1 MEAASIAE
9 SSVTDHFI
17 YELLIVLSF
26 GLVAGLIS
34 KQFRAP
40 TLVGYLLAGALL
52 GEGAL
57 GWVSRDTHEIEYL
70 AEAGV
75 FFLLF
80 SIGLEFSLDELLR
93 MGRHLVLGG
102 ATQMLLTS
110 VPATIALR
118 LLGFDWSTSVLL
130 AAAVAFSSTVLVF
143 KALSEAGQSATPQG
157 RRAIGILLF
166 QDAALVPLLLL
177 VSLLVGQPPTAVDY
191 LWLVANSGLFILAVL
206 GLRMLLAKWMVP
218 QLAEHRS
225 PELVVLFS
233 LVILGA
239 VTLFA
244 YAMGLPAAVGAFAA
258 GLSLGGNRWSAQ
270 FDALLLPFRETF
282 AAVFFV
288 SLGLLMSLH
297 QVASEPL
304 LVLGGVLLL
313 IVLKSLAGSIALWLT
328 QLPLK
333 RALGLGV
340 GLAHVGEFA
349 YVLLLMARH
358 EQLISNQASERFVA
372 IGLGTLIVSP
382 LLMKAGLRWAG
393 ADAAATISGS
403 LISPYPA
410 DEPPLGRAMI
420 IGLGPV
426 GRSVAS
432 QLETL
437 GYELTLVDRS
447 PINVQPFA
455 QLGIRTLAG
464 DATQDSL
471 LESART
477 EQFELIVVCVP
488 DDQVAAR
495 IVESARK
502 RNPAARLFVRCR
514 YASTVPQL
522 KRAGA
527 NVAVSEE
534 ATASLELL
542 AQIAELNHK

>member
-1 MEAASIAE
+1 MTER
-9 SSVTDHFI
+9 FI

-26 GLVAGLIS
+26 GLVAGLVS
-34 KQFRAP
+34 RQFRIP
-40 TLVGYLLAGALL
+40 TLVGYLIAGALL
-52 GEGAL
+52 GEGTL

-110 VPATIALR
+110 VPAALVLR
-118 LLGFDWSTSVLL
+118 WLKFDWSTSVLL

-143 KALSEAGQSATPQG
+143 KSLSEAGQSATPQG

-177 VSLLVGQPPTAVDY
+177 VSLLVGQPPTVVDY
-191 LWLVANSGLFILAVL
+191 LWLVAGSALFILVVL
-206 GLRMLLAKWMVP
+206 GLRALLARWLVP
-218 QLAEHRS
+218 ALAEHRS

-233 LVILGA
+233 LVVLGA

-244 YAMGLPAAVGAFAA
+244 HALGLPAAVGAFAA
-258 GLSLGGNRWSAQ
+258 GLSLGGNRWSGQ

-288 SLGLLMSLH
+288 SLGLLMNLG
-297 QVASEPL
+297 QVTSEPL
-304 LVLGGVLLL
+304 LVLGGVVCLILLKTFAAS
-313 IVLKSLAGSIALWLT
+313 VALWLT
-328 QLPLK
+328 QLPAK
-333 RALGLGV
+333 RSLGLGV

-349 YVLLLMARH
+349 FVLLLMARH
-358 EQLISNQASERFVA
+358 EQLISAEASERFVA

-393 ADAAATISGS
+393 VDEFPSTTDS
-403 LISPYPA
+403 LLSP
-410 DEPPLGRAMI
+410 DSEDQPPPGRAMVV
-420 IGLGPV
+420 GLGPV

-455 QLGIRTLAG
+455 QLGVRTLAG
-464 DATQDSL
+464 DATQGSL
-471 LESART
+471 LEAAHT
-477 EQFELIVVCVP
+477 PQFELIVVCVP
-488 DDQVAAR
+488 DDRVATR
-495 IVESARK
+495 VVESVRK
-502 RNPAARLFVRCR
+502 RNRSAKILVRCR
-514 YASTVPQL
+514 YASTVDPI

-542 AQIAELNHK
+542 SQISSLRQS